1 MYAIKMNL
9 LDDATLRTILM
20 VAKFVV
26 LLNSIMNKVV
36 NTTDLQKLKDLGS
49 MKFFTAESYIFHQG
63 EPGNVIY
70 IILSGQVSL
79 YIKAADGTSICI
91 AHLESGDFLGE
102 ISLLEGLPRN
112 TSALAVTDTIL
123 IAITKNN
130 FQASICDPS
139 SIPYRLLI
147 GLIHQTNQLYNE
159 LSQCKGGGQNTSG
172 NAENVVPETSVE
184 GKSQTPANST
194 NSVSGYAI
202 EMNNNPKI
210 NGLGNLFP
218 DGHKTYNRVASDAHK
233 EFLIA
238 SQAKCPVCSEIF
250 EAKKQY
256 ISKLKLERSDPDFRK
271 HYIDFEPLWYSIWVC
286 PHCYYTN
293 FYTEYD
299 SIPVYKK
306 QTVLTKTQELVKQYP
321 FEFTEPRTIDQV
333 FSAYYLAL
341 VSAECYNA
349 SPLKFGKIWLQL
361 SWLYHDADDQ
371 EMFNMAS
378 NMAFK
383 NYYDVLYKSGESL
396 SVVQAQQCF
405 ILLGELY
412 LLRGNEKE
420 ALRHFYTAIKKDGGK
435 EAFNQQ
441 AEERI
446 HDIRREKMN
455 F

>member
-1 MYAIKMNL
+1 
-9 LDDATLRTILM
+9 M
-20 VAKFVV
+20 VMAKFIV

-36 NTTDLQKLKDLGS
+36 NTTDLQKLKDLGC

-102 ISLLEGLPRN
+102 MSLLDGLPRN
-112 TSALAVTDTIL
+112 TTALAETDTTL

-130 FQASICDPS
+130 FQTSICDPS

-147 GLIHQTNQLYNE
+147 GLIHQVNQLYNE
-159 LSQCKGGGQNTSG
+159 LSQCKGGGETLTESTEDSAWTALVETG
-172 NAENVVPETSVE
+172 SPMSEESTNAESAHLI
-184 GKSQTPANST
+184 K
-194 NSVSGYAI
+194 I
-202 EMNNNPKI
+202 ENNPKI
-210 NGLGNLFP
+210 NELGNLFP
-218 DGHKTYNRVASDAHK
+218 ERHKTYNRVAPDVYK
-233 EFLIA
+233 DFLIS

-256 ISKLKLERSDPDFRK
+256 ISKLKFERSDPDFRK
-271 HYIDFEPLWYSIWVC
+271 HYSDFEPLWYSLWVC

-293 FYTEYD
+293 FYPEYD
-299 SIPVYKK
+299 TIPVYKK
-306 QTVLTKTQELVKQYP
+306 QKVLTRTEELKKQFS
-321 FEFTEPRTIDQV
+321 FEFTVPRTIDQV

-341 VSAECYNA
+341 VSAQLYDA

-361 SWLYHDADDQ
+361 SWLYHDVDDK
-371 EMFNMAS
+371 EMFDTAS

-396 SVVQAQQCF
+396 TVPQAQQCF

-412 LLRGNEKE
+412 LIRGNEKE